1 MTAGSAP
8 APAPS
13 PGEAFARLHP
23 PGAPLLLPN
32 AWDAVSGAALAAQGH
47 PALGTTSLGVA
58 AVHGL
63 PDAAGATREQTVA
76 LARQLLRLGPLVSVD
91 VEHGFS
97 EDPAEVADLAA
108 QLAGLG
114 VAGINL
120 EDGRADGTLVAAE
133 RHARV
138 VAAVK
143 ACAPGL
149 FVNARTDV
157 LWVDPGGPLA
167 EARERARRY
176 LDAGADGAFVP
187 GLAEEAGIAALAEA
201 LPAPLNVLLS
211 PAGPPLPRLAALG
224 VRRAS
229 FGSALVR
236 AALGAALD
244 AVAAVRAGGPLRL
257 PPGTPSY
264 REVERL
270 TATTLEGWTSSS

>member
-1 MTAGSAP
+1 MSAA
-8 APAPS
+8 APG
-13 PGEAFARLHP
+13 PGAALARLHA

-32 AWDAVSGAALAAQGH
+32 AWDAASGALLAAQGH

-63 PDAAGATREQTVA
+63 PDAAAATRAPTLA
-76 LARQLLRLGPLVSVD
+76 LARLLVRLGPLVSVD

-97 EDPAEVADLAA
+97 EDPAEVAELAA
-108 QLAGLG
+108 ELEALG

-120 EDGRADGTLVAAE
+120 EDGRPGGALVAPE
-133 RHARV
+133 RHAAA

-143 ACAPGL
+143 ARAPGL

-157 LWVDPGGPLA
+157 LWVDPAGDVA

-176 LDAGADGAFVP
+176 AAAGADGAFVP